1 MNTKYTEIIKLSVE
15 SLKNSY
21 SPYSKFKVGAAI
33 LTNKGNIYNGSNIE
47 SESFS
52 LTLCAERVAFAKAI
66 SNGDKKIKAIA
77 IATSVKN
84 YVFPCGA
91 CRQFMN
97 EFSDDLDIILVK
109 SLRNYKIFKL
119 KDLLPKV
126 FSLK

>member
-1 MNTKYTEIIKLSVE
+1 LNTKYTEIIKLSVE